1 MNPRPLEMEGLTGQ
15 LSTISLDYEISG
27 ICEGILIGPGDIR
40 STSSRRYAMKYI
52 GEFSRSDSDMFSI
65 STKRGFRKSSRQPIK
80 FFFFFFLVRVPL
92 THDMYL

>member
-1 MNPRPLEMEGLTGQ
+1 MNTQPLEMEGLTSQ

-27 ICEGILIGPGDIR
+27 ICEKGYRSGRELFR

-65 STKRGFRKSSRQPIK
+65 STVREASENSYD
-80 FFFFFFLVRVPL
+80 FFFLLFFR
-92 THDMYL
+92 